1 MKAVIYSAAIA
12 AVALTS
18 VVAFAQKKHAG
29 EEKQKP
35 ARDER
40 IVAMPAANWLFVQT
54 ADSMTFKGTTLT
66 LKGIAPQT
74 LMFTDRPERMTGDAP
89 TAKFVSFWTSGKSDF
104 EKDPPNAT
112 LSVTAGGEAHL
123 SVVELTNPQLEGDVL
138 TYTVKLLGDP
148 PPPASGEA
156 ASLFIDWWYGPGW
169 GPRRFWGPGP
179 WGGWGGGYCWRG
191 PWGGL
196 HCRPAWAW

>member
-1 MKAVIYSAAIA
+1 MKAIFLGVAAIVA
-12 AVALTS
+12 A
-18 VVAFAQKKHAG
+18 AFPNFGAWAEQKSAS
-29 EEKQKP
+29 EENAVP
-35 ARDER
+35 
-40 IVAMPAANWLFVQT
+40 IPPANWLFVQT

-66 LKGIAPQT
+66 LKGVAPQT

-112 LSVTAGGEAHL
+112 LSVNVDGQNHL
-123 SVVELTNPQLEGDVL
+123 SVVELIHPQLKEDAL
-138 TYTVKLLGDP
+138 TYTVKVLGDAP
-148 PPPASGEA
+148 PPSGEA
-156 ASLFIDWWYGPGW
+156 ATLFIDWWYGPGW
-169 GPRRFWGPGP
+169 GPRPFWRPGP
-179 WGGWGGGYCWRG
+179 WGGWGGGACWRG